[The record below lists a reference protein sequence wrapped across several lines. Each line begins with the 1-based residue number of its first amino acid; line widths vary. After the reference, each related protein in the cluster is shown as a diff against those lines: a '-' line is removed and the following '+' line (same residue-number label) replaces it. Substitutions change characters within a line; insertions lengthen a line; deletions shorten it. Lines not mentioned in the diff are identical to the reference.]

1 MKTIIIYSS
10 QTGFTKQ
17 YATWLAEDLGAELL
31 TIAQAK
37 KKSEEYFADA
47 DAIIYGGWTMGGR
60 VVKSEWFKSHIPSW
74 KDKKLAVF
82 CVGAS
87 PNEFSGVEASL
98 ANILTEEE
106 KKYAKAF
113 YCQGGLAYDR
123 MKFPYKQLMK
133 AFSSMMRKKKD
144 ATQDEKDMA
153 EMISKSY
160 DIADKKYI
168 QPVVDYIKA

>member
-31 TIAQAK
+31 TIVQAK

-47 DAIIYGGWTMGGR
+47 DAIIYGGWAMGGR
-60 VVKSEWFKSHIPSW
+60 
-74 KDKKLAVF
+74 
-82 CVGAS
+82 
-87 PNEFSGVEASL
+87 
-98 ANILTEEE
+98 
-106 KKYAKAF
+106 
-113 YCQGGLAYDR
+113 AYDR